1 VPGGSNFRT
10 DRGDQVGRG
19 LRWVPL
25 AEIALARVAGLAE
38 AVFVTTAF
46 PSADTL
52 RTHVGGQSSHFRL
65 RRIEMKKIK
74 LAASDAAQ
82 RGGQNLSIEFLE
94 TRQLLSAAFMEAGG
108 RLVVRGTA
116 GNDTIMVGRNPNNS
130 AQIRVVMDG
139 KSYDF
144 ASKFVKQVRVEAGA
158 GNDLVKSDTSK
169 GAVTAPMFFL
179 GDAGHDTLMTSTADD
194 ALIGGGDSD
203 VLIAK
208 AGNNY
213 VNGGDGN
220 DKIFAGSGN
229 DTLVGEAGTDYLQDA
244 GGTNTIVGAARSE
257 VLVKAALPTVI
268 PSATGANPVPPSA
281 QEPTPVTPSTSSAPF
296 VIGVWSQ
303 PTNSFDK
310 WKARGINT
318 VVGYESQGG
327 TVSVENFSAAA
338 VSRDLYMIRHP
349 NADPTKDK
357 YQKNLL
363 AWMQNDEPD
372 YRNTAPSVLQ
382 AEYATLKKVD
392 PNKPVFVNFSGSSAL
407 WGYGGKTEADYLAWM
422 KGADWVSND
431 LYPITAHDRPSA
443 LDAPGL
449 AVQRLAEWS
458 GGKREFSV
466 IEASD
471 QQLPGHPEYPGV
483 TADQFRSEVFNAVIS
498 GATGIIY
505 FPQRIG
511 GGFLYDNMNASI
523 EAEMKNVNARL
534 ERIGPALMSARDP
547 GTAGITVTG
556 SLRATWRRY
565 GGKTY
570 FIVLNNST
578 SSVTA
583 TMTTNG
589 VSASVASVDGE
600 SRSVA
605 IKSGKITDTFKPMQA
620 HVYVV

>member
-1 VPGGSNFRT
+1 MRK
-10 DRGDQVGRG
+10 
-19 LRWVPL
+19 L
-25 AEIALARVAGLAE
+25 
-38 AVFVTTAF
+38 
-46 PSADTL
+46 
-52 RTHVGGQSSHFRL
+52 
-65 RRIEMKKIK
+65 K
-74 LAASDAAQ
+74 LAAFEAAQ
-82 RGGQNLSIEFLE
+82 RGGRNVSIEFLE
-94 TRQLLSAAFMEAGG
+94 ARQLLSAAFMEAGG

-116 GNDTIMVGRNPNNS
+116 GNDTITVSRNPNNR

-139 KSYDF
+139 KAYDF
-144 ASKFVKQVRVEAGA
+144 ASRFVKQVRVEAGA

-169 GAVTAPMFFL
+169 GAVAAPMFFM
-179 GDAGHDTLMTSTADD
+179 GEAGHDTLLTSTADD

-203 VLIAK
+203 VLIAR

-213 VNGGDGN
+213 LNGGDGN
-220 DKIFAGSGN
+220 DKIFAGAGN

-244 GGTNTIVGAARSE
+244 GGTNKVIGAVGGE
-257 VLVKAALPTVI
+257 TLVKAALPGVI

-281 QEPTPVTPSTSSAPF
+281 QEPTPAPVSSTSSAPF

-303 PTNSFDK
+303 PTNSFAK

-318 VVGYESQGG
+318 VVGYESQSGA
-327 TVSVENFSAAA
+327 VSVESFSAAA
-338 VSRDLYMIRHP
+338 VSNNLYMIRHP
-349 NADPTKDK
+349 NADPSKDK

-372 YRNTAPSVLQ
+372 YHDTAPSVLQ

-407 WGYGGKTEADYLAWM
+407 WGYGGKTEADYQAWM

-431 LYPITAHDRPSA
+431 LYPITAHNRPIA

-449 AVQRLAEWS
+449 AVQRLAQWS
-458 GGKREFSV
+458 GGKREFAV

-523 EAEMKNVNARL
+523 EAEMKSVNARL
-534 ERIGPALMSARDP
+534 ARIGPALMSARDP
-547 GTAGITVTG
+547 SGASITVGG

-578 SSVTA
+578 SSMTE
-583 TMTTNG
+583 TMTTQG
-589 VSASVASVDGE
+589 VSASSANVDGE

-605 IKSGKITDTFKPMQA
+605 IRSGKITDTFKPMQA

>member
-1 VPGGSNFRT
+1 
-10 DRGDQVGRG
+10 
-19 LRWVPL
+19 
-25 AEIALARVAGLAE
+25 
-38 AVFVTTAF
+38 
-46 PSADTL
+46 
-52 RTHVGGQSSHFRL
+52 
-65 RRIEMKKIK
+65 MKKNQ

-82 RGGQNLSIEFLE
+82 RGGQNVSIESLE
-94 TRQLLSAAFMEAGG
+94 ARQLLSAAFMEAGG

-116 GNDTIMVGRNPNNS
+116 GNDTITVSRNPSNS
-130 AQIRVVMDG
+130 ALIRVVMDG
-139 KSYDF
+139 RTFDF
-144 ASKFVKQVRVEAGA
+144 ATKLVKQVRVEAGA

-169 GAVTAPMFFL
+169 GAVSAAMFFM
-179 GDAGHDTLMTSTADD
+179 GEAGHDTLLSATGDD
-194 ALIGGGDSD
+194 ALIGGADSD

-220 DKIFAGSGN
+220 DKIFAGAGN

-244 GGTNTIVGAARSE
+244 GGTNKVVGATRGE
-257 VLVKAALPTVI
+257 VLVKAPLPSVI
-268 PSATGANPVPPSA
+268 PSATGANPLPPSA
-281 QEPTPVTPSTSSAPF
+281 QEPTPVPTPSSPF

-338 VSRDLYMIRHP
+338 VSRNLYMIRHP

-392 PNKPVFVNFSGSSAL
+392 PSRPVFVNFSGSSAL
-407 WGYGGKTEADYLAWM
+407 WGYGGKTQADYQAWM
-422 KGADWVSND
+422 RGADWVSND
-431 LYPITAHDRPSA
+431 LYPITAHNRPSA

-449 AVQRLAEWS
+449 AVQRLAQWS
-458 GGKREFSV
+458 GGKREFAV

-483 TADQFRSEVFNAVIS
+483 TADQFRSEVFSAVIS

-523 EAEMKNVNARL
+523 EAEMKSVNARL
-534 ERIGPALMSARDP
+534 ARIGPALMSARDP
-547 GTAGITVTG
+547 SGVSITVGG

-583 TMTTNG
+583 TMTTKG
-589 VSASVASVDGE
+589 LSAASASVDGE
-600 SRSVA
+600 SRTVV
-605 IKSGKITDTFKPMQA
+605 IKSGAITDTFKPMQA